1 MIITS
6 SSNEKIKEL
15 KKLQD
20 KKFRDQYNMFLI
32 EGEHLVQ
39 EAYKS
44 GNLIEVLL
52 TEDMNIDIDV
62 KKTYITEKIIKELS
76 NLTSIPKIIGVCK
89 KFDLKKELGNK
100 IIMLDNIQDPG
111 NLGAIIRSA
120 VAFDVDT
127 IILGNGSVD
136 LYNQKVLR
144 ATQGLIFHL
153 NIMESDLSTTIN
165 NLKKSNYPI
174 LGTKVDSGTELKSFY
189 NLDKYAIIMGNE
201 GKGMS
206 EYLES
211 LCDDFI
217 YIKMNEL
224 CESLNVS
231 VACSI
236 ILYEFNN
243 K

>member
-76 NLTSIPKIIGVCK
+76 NLTSILKIIGVCK

-153 NIMESDLSTTIN
+153 NIMKSDLSATIN
-165 NLKKSNYPI
+165 DLKKNNYTI
-174 LGTKVDSGTELKSFY
+174 LGTKVDGGTELKSFH